1 MSSFFN
7 NPASSLLGIDD
18 IMKQEKKE
26 NNMIENN
33 INTNIEANIV
43 NDSNLSKQERLEKL
57 KGSFAECNK
66 CGLASTRTNI
76 VFGDG
81 NADTRLMFI
90 GEGPGPDEDAQGL
103 PFVGRS
109 GQLLTK
115 MINAMG
121 LSRQQVY
128 IANIVKCRPPS
139 NRDPLMEEAQA
150 CIGYL
155 RSQIQIINPEII
167 VCLGSISLNFLL
179 QPEGKVKL
187 GISKLR
193 GTWQDFYGYKVLP
206 TFHPAY
212 LLRNPSKKREAWQ
225 DLQVV
230 MKELGLEVPKSGD

>member
-7 NPASSLLGIDD
+7 NPVSSLLGIDD
-18 IMKQEKKE
+18 IMKQEK
-26 NNMIENN
+26 NDHNIIENN
-33 INTNIEANIV
+33 IVEDTAA
-43 NDSNLSKQERLEKL
+43 NDSSLSKQERLDKL
-57 KGSFAECNK
+57 KASFAECNK
-66 CGLASTRTNI
+66 CGLASTRKNI
-76 VFGDG
+76 VFGNG
-81 NADTRLMFI
+81 SADTRLMFI
-90 GEGPGPDEDAQGL
+90 GEGPGADEDAQGL
-103 PFVGRS
+103 PFVGKS

-128 IANIVKCRPPS
+128 IANIVKCRPPG
-139 NRDPLMEEAQA
+139 NRDPLIEEAQA

-179 QPEGKVKL
+179 QPEGRVKL

-206 TFHPAY
+206 TFYPAY
-212 LLRNPSKKREAWQ
+212 LLRNPAKKREAWQ

-230 MKELGLEVPKSGD
+230 MKELGLEVSKSSD

>member
-1 MSSFFN
+1 MSSFFS
-7 NPASSLLGIDD
+7 NPRALLFGIDD
-18 IMKQEKKE
+18 IMKSGDMKSTK
-26 NNMIENN
+26 IENN
-33 INTNIEANIV
+33 SNNIAN
-43 NDSNLSKQERLEKL
+43 NLSKMAQLQQL
-57 KGSFAECNK
+57 KESFANCDK
-66 CGLASTRTNI
+66 CGLAATRKNI

-81 NADTRLMFI
+81 NPEARLMFI
-90 GEGPGPDEDAQGL
+90 GEGPGAEEDNQGL

-115 MINAMG
+115 MIEAMG
-121 LSRQQVY
+121 ITRKDVF
-128 IANIVKCRPPS
+128 IANIVKCRPPE

-155 RSQIQIINPEII
+155 RSQIQIINPEVI
-167 VCLGSISLNFLL
+167 VCLGSVSLNFLL

-212 LLRNPSKKREAWQ
+212 LLRNPSKKIDAWK
-225 DLQVV
+225 DLQKV
-230 MKELGLEVPKSGD
+230 MEELGLEIHK

>member
-1 MSSFFN
+1 MSSFFH
-7 NPASSLLGIDD
+7 NPASILLGIDD
-18 IMKQEKKE
+18 IMIDKVDKPDNIQQ
-26 NNMIENN
+26 NNS
-33 INTNIEANIV
+33 V
-43 NDSNLSKQERLEKL
+43 SDSSAAMNSSLSKQEQLDKL
-57 KGSFAECNK
+57 RESFANCSK
-66 CGLASTRTNI
+66 CALHSTRTNI
-76 VFGDG
+76 VFGSG

-90 GEGPGPDEDAQGL
+90 GEGPGADEDAQGL

-139 NRDPLMEEAQA
+139 NREPFVEEAQA

-155 RSQIQIINPEII
+155 KSQIQIIKPEVI

-179 QPEGKVKL
+179 QPERKIKL

-193 GTWQDFYGYKVLP
+193 GQWQDFYGYKVLP

-212 LLRNPSKKREAWQ
+212 LLRNPAKKREAWE

-230 MKELGLEVPKSGD
+230 MKELGLELPKNK

>member
-1 MSSFFN
+1 MSSFFS
-7 NPASSLLGIDD
+7 NPRALLFGIDD
-18 IMKQEKKE
+18 IMKSGDMKSTK
-26 NNMIENN
+26 IEDSSNN
-33 INTNIEANIV
+33 IAN
-43 NDSNLSKQERLEKL
+43 NLSKMAQLQQL
-57 KGSFAECNK
+57 KESFANCDK
-66 CGLASTRTNI
+66 CGLAATRKNI

-81 NADTRLMFI
+81 NPEARLMFI
-90 GEGPGPDEDAQGL
+90 GEGPGAEEDNQGL

-115 MINAMG
+115 MIEAMG
-121 LSRQQVY
+121 ITRKDVF
-128 IANIVKCRPPS
+128 IANIVKCRPPE

-155 RSQIQIINPEII
+155 RSQIQIINPEVI
-167 VCLGSISLNFLL
+167 VCLGSVSLNFLL

-212 LLRNPSKKREAWQ
+212 LLRNSSKKIDAWK
-225 DLQVV
+225 DLQKV
-230 MKELGLEVPKSGD
+230 MEELGLEIHK

>member
-7 NPASSLLGIDD
+7 NPKSVLLGLDD
-18 IMKQEKKE
+18 ILAPE
-26 NNMIENN
+26 NNNKNRSSMVNN
-33 INTNIEANIV
+33 IQI
-43 NDSNLSKQERLEKL
+43 DSDNSLSKQERLEKL
-57 KGSFAECNK
+57 KASFADCNK

-81 NADTRLMFI
+81 FADTKLMFI
-90 GEGPGPDEDAQGL
+90 GEGPGAEEDAQGL

-179 QPEGKVKL
+179 QPEGKMKL

-193 GTWQDFYGYKVLP
+193 GQWQDFYGYKVLP

-212 LLRNPSKKREAWQ
+212 LLRNPSKKAEAWKDVQ
-225 DLQVV
+225 KV
-230 MKELGLEVPKSGD
+230 MEELGLESKK

>member
-7 NPASSLLGIDD
+7 NPKSVLLGLDD
-18 IMKQEKKE
+18 ILAPE
-26 NNMIENN
+26 NNNKNRSSMVNN
-33 INTNIEANIV
+33 IQI
-43 NDSNLSKQERLEKL
+43 DSDNSLSKQERLEKL
-57 KGSFAECNK
+57 KASFADCNK

-81 NADTRLMFI
+81 FADTKLMFI
-90 GEGPGPDEDAQGL
+90 GEGPGAEEDAQGL

-179 QPEGKVKL
+179 QPEGKMKL

-193 GTWQDFYGYKVLP
+193 GQWQDFYGYKVLP

-212 LLRNPSKKREAWQ
+212 LLRNPSKKKEAWQ
-225 DLQVV
+225 DLQIV
-230 MKELGLEVPKSGD
+230 MKELGLEVPK

>member
-7 NPASSLLGIDD
+7 NPRALLFGIDD
-18 IMKQEKKE
+18 IMKSESTTGSKISINNNSISSPNSKEIQLQELRE
-26 NNMIENN
+26 
-33 INTNIEANIV
+33 
-43 NDSNLSKQERLEKL
+43 
-57 KGSFAECNK
+57 SFKDCNK
-66 CGLASTRTNI
+66 CGLASTRKNI

-81 NADTRLMFI
+81 NPEARLMFI
-90 GEGPGPDEDAQGL
+90 GEGPGAEEDNQGL

-115 MINAMG
+115 MIEAMG
-121 LSRQQVY
+121 ISRKDVF
-128 IANIVKCRPPS
+128 IANIVKCRPPE

-155 RSQIQIINPEII
+155 RSQIQIINPEVI
-167 VCLGSISLNFLL
+167 VCLGSVSLNFLL
-179 QPEGKVKL
+179 QPEGKVKP

-212 LLRNPSKKREAWQ
+212 LLRNPSKKADAWK
-225 DLQVV
+225 DLQKV
-230 MKELGLEVPKSGD
+230 MVELGLEINK

>member
-1 MSSFFN
+1 MVVYMSLFFN
-7 NPASSLLGIDD
+7 NPKSVLLGLDD
-18 IMKQEKKE
+18 IMVDKSKKEESNMLHNPIDNNLPKQEQL
-26 NNMIENN
+26 
-33 INTNIEANIV
+33 
-43 NDSNLSKQERLEKL
+43 DRLRA
-57 KGSFAECNK
+57 SFADCDK
-66 CGLASTRTNI
+66 CGLAATRTNI
-76 VFGDG
+76 VFGSG
-81 NADTRLMFI
+81 NANAELMFI
-90 GEGPGPDEDAQGL
+90 GEGPGADEDAQGL

-121 LSRQQVY
+121 LSRERVY

-155 RSQIQIINPEII
+155 RSQIQIINPKII

-193 GTWQDFYGYKVLP
+193 GQWQDFYGYKVLP

-212 LLRNPSKKREAWQ
+212 LLRNPSKKKEAWS
-225 DLQVV
+225 DLQIV
-230 MKELGLEVPKSGD
+230 MKELGLELPKQSE

>member
-18 IMKQEKKE
+18 IMKQDKKE
-26 NNMIENN
+26 SGINIENS
-33 INTNIEANIV
+33 ISDIAAV
-43 NDSNLSKQERLEKL
+43 NDNNLSKQERLDKL
-57 KGSFAECNK
+57 KAGFAECDK

-76 VFGDG
+76 VFGSG
-81 NADTRLMFI
+81 NADTKLMFI
-90 GEGPGPDEDAQGL
+90 GEGPGAEEDAQGL

-128 IANIVKCRPPS
+128 IANIVKCRPPA

-230 MKELGLEVPKSGD
+230 MKELGLEVPKSSE

>member
-1 MSSFFN
+1 M
-7 NPASSLLGIDD
+7 DD
-18 IMKQEKKE
+18 ILNPSGFSKGQAEFLPAGEKADE
-26 NNMIENN
+26 
-33 INTNIEANIV
+33 
-43 NDSNLSKQERLEKL
+43 SQSKSEKL
-57 KGSFAECNK
+57 ENLRNSFLNCDK

-81 NADTRLMFI
+81 NPEARLMFI
-90 GEGPGPDEDAQGL
+90 GEGPGAEEDRQGL

-115 MINAMG
+115 MIEAMG
-121 LSRQQVY
+121 FSRKEVY
-128 IANIVKCRPPS
+128 IANIVKCRPPE
-139 NRDPLMEEAQA
+139 NRDPLMEEAIS

-155 RSQIQIINPEII
+155 RSQIQIINPEVI

-179 QPEGKVKL
+179 QPNSKVKL

-212 LLRNPSKKREAWQ
+212 LLRNPSKKAEAWK
-225 DLQVV
+225 DLQKV
-230 MKELGLEVPKSGD
+230 MEELGLESKK

>member
-1 MSSFFN
+1 MSSFFS
-7 NPASSLLGIDD
+7 NPRALLFGIDD
-18 IMKQEKKE
+18 IMKSGDMKSTK
-26 NNMIENN
+26 IEDSSNN
-33 INTNIEANIV
+33 IAN
-43 NDSNLSKQERLEKL
+43 NLSKMAQLQQL
-57 KGSFAECNK
+57 KESFANCDK
-66 CGLASTRTNI
+66 CGLAATRKNI

-81 NADTRLMFI
+81 NPEARLMFI
-90 GEGPGPDEDAQGL
+90 GEGPGAEEDNQGL

-115 MINAMG
+115 MIEAMG
-121 LSRQQVY
+121 ITRKDVF
-128 IANIVKCRPPS
+128 IANIVKCRPPE

-155 RSQIQIINPEII
+155 RSQIQIINPEVI
-167 VCLGSISLNFLL
+167 VCLGSVSLNFLL

-212 LLRNPSKKREAWQ
+212 LLRNPSKKIDAWK
-225 DLQVV
+225 DLQKV
-230 MKELGLEVPKSGD
+230 MEELGLEIHK

>member
-7 NPASSLLGIDD
+7 NPIALLFGIDD
-18 IMKQEKKE
+18 IMKSESTTGSKISINNNSISSPNSKEIQLQELRE
-26 NNMIENN
+26 
-33 INTNIEANIV
+33 
-43 NDSNLSKQERLEKL
+43 
-57 KGSFAECNK
+57 SFKDCNK
-66 CGLASTRTNI
+66 CGLASTRKNI

-81 NADTRLMFI
+81 NPEARLMFI
-90 GEGPGPDEDAQGL
+90 GEGPGAEEDNQGL

-115 MINAMG
+115 MIEAMG
-121 LSRQQVY
+121 ISRKDVF
-128 IANIVKCRPPS
+128 IANIVKCRPPE

-155 RSQIQIINPEII
+155 RSQIQIINPEVI
-167 VCLGSISLNFLL
+167 VCLGSVSLNFLL

-212 LLRNPSKKREAWQ
+212 LLRNPSKKADAWK
-225 DLQVV
+225 DLQKV
-230 MKELGLEVPKSGD
+230 MVELGLEINK

>member
-7 NPASSLLGIDD
+7 NPRALLFGIDD
-18 IMKQEKKE
+18 IMKPESTTGSKISINNNSISSPNSKEIQLQELRE
-26 NNMIENN
+26 
-33 INTNIEANIV
+33 
-43 NDSNLSKQERLEKL
+43 
-57 KGSFAECNK
+57 SFKDCNK
-66 CGLASTRTNI
+66 CGLAPTRKNI

-81 NADTRLMFI
+81 NPEARLMFI
-90 GEGPGPDEDAQGL
+90 GEGPGAEEDNQGL

-115 MINAMG
+115 MIEAMG
-121 LSRQQVY
+121 ISRKDVF
-128 IANIVKCRPPS
+128 IANIVKCRPPE

-155 RSQIQIINPEII
+155 RSQIQIINPEVI
-167 VCLGSISLNFLL
+167 VCLGSVSLNFLL

-212 LLRNPSKKREAWQ
+212 LLRNPSKKADAWK
-225 DLQVV
+225 DLQKV
-230 MKELGLEVPKSGD
+230 MVELGLEINK

>member
-1 MSSFFN
+1 M
-7 NPASSLLGIDD
+7 DD
-18 IMKQEKKE
+18 ILNPSGFSKGQAEFLSAGEKADE
-26 NNMIENN
+26 I
-33 INTNIEANIV
+33 
-43 NDSNLSKQERLEKL
+43 LSKSEKL
-57 KGSFAECNK
+57 ENLRNSFLNCDK

-81 NADTRLMFI
+81 NPEARLMFI
-90 GEGPGPDEDAQGL
+90 GEGPGAEEDRQGL

-115 MINAMG
+115 MIEAMG
-121 LSRQQVY
+121 LSRKEVY
-128 IANIVKCRPPS
+128 IANIVKCRPPE
-139 NRDPLMEEAQA
+139 NRDPLMEEAIS

-155 RSQIQIINPEII
+155 RSQIQIINPEVI

-179 QPEGKVKL
+179 QPNSKVKL

-212 LLRNPSKKREAWQ
+212 LLRNPSKKAEAWKDVQ
-225 DLQVV
+225 KV
-230 MKELGLEVPKSGD
+230 MEELGLESKK

>member
-1 MSSFFN
+1 MVVYMSSFFN
-7 NPASSLLGIDD
+7 NPKSVLLGLDD
-18 IMKQEKKE
+18 IMVDKNQKEESNMLHNSIDNNLPKQEQL
-26 NNMIENN
+26 
-33 INTNIEANIV
+33 
-43 NDSNLSKQERLEKL
+43 DRLRE
-57 KGSFAECNK
+57 SFADCDK
-66 CGLASTRTNI
+66 CGLAATRTNI
-76 VFGDG
+76 VFGSG
-81 NADTRLMFI
+81 NANAELMFI
-90 GEGPGPDEDAQGL
+90 GEGPGADEDAQGL

-121 LSRQQVY
+121 LSRETVY

-155 RSQIQIINPEII
+155 RSQIQIINPKII

-193 GTWQDFYGYKVLP
+193 GQWQDFYGYKVLP

-212 LLRNPSKKREAWQ
+212 LLRNPSKKKEAWS
-225 DLQVV
+225 DLQIV
-230 MKELGLEVPKSGD
+230 MKELGLELPKQSE

>member
-7 NPASSLLGIDD
+7 NPASSLLGLDD
-18 IMKQEKKE
+18 IMIQEKTINNQINKE
-26 NNMIENN
+26 NISD
-33 INTNIEANIV
+33 NTETNY
-43 NDSNLSKQERLEKL
+43 DNLSKQERLEKL
-57 KGSFAECNK
+57 KASFSKCDK
-66 CGLASTRTNI
+66 CGLVATRTNI

-90 GEGPGPDEDAQGL
+90 GEGPGADEDAQGL

-225 DLQVV
+225 DLQLV
-230 MKELGLEVPKSGD
+230 MKELGLEVPKSSD

>member
-7 NPASSLLGIDD
+7 NPKALLFGIDD
-18 IMKQEKKE
+18 IMKVNKIVDSKTYIEKV
-26 NNMIENN
+26 NN
-33 INTNIEANIV
+33 
-43 NDSNLSKQERLEKL
+43 SHLSKAKQLQAL
-57 KGSFAECNK
+57 KESFKDCDK
-66 CGLASTRTNI
+66 CVLAATRKNI

-81 NADTRLMFI
+81 NPEARLMFI
-90 GEGPGPDEDAQGL
+90 GEGPGAEEDNQGL

-115 MINAMG
+115 MIEAMG
-121 LSRQQVY
+121 ISRSDVF
-128 IANIVKCRPPS
+128 IANIVKCRPPE

-155 RSQIQIINPEII
+155 RSQIQIINPEVI
-167 VCLGSISLNFLL
+167 VCLGSVSLNFLL

-212 LLRNPSKKREAWQ
+212 LLRNPSKKVDAWK
-225 DLQVV
+225 DLQKV
-230 MKELGLEVPKSGD
+230 MVELGFEIKK

>member
-1 MSSFFN
+1 MEFMSSFFN
-7 NPASSLLGIDD
+7 NPKASLFGLDD
-18 IMKQEKKE
+18 IMMLKQSNKKDSNMENSNIKDINSSKKE
-26 NNMIENN
+26 QLDILRN
-33 INTNIEANIV
+33 
-43 NDSNLSKQERLEKL
+43 
-57 KGSFAECNK
+57 SFSSCNK
-66 CGLASTRTNI
+66 CQLHETRKNI
-76 VFGDG
+76 VFGSG
-81 NADTRLMFI
+81 NPETRLMFI
-90 GEGPGPDEDAQGL
+90 GEGPGAEEDNQGL

-121 LSRQQVY
+121 LSRDDVY

-139 NRDPLMEEAQA
+139 NRDPLFEEAQA

-179 QPEGKVKL
+179 QPDGKTKL

-212 LLRNPSKKREAWQ
+212 LLRNPSKKVDAWK
-225 DLQVV
+225 DLQLV
-230 MKELGLEVPKSGD
+230 MKELGLEQPK

>member
-1 MSSFFN
+1 MVVYMSSFFN
-7 NPASSLLGIDD
+7 NPKSVLLGLDD
-18 IMKQEKKE
+18 IMVDKSKKEE
-26 NNMIENN
+26 NNMLNN
-33 INTNIEANIV
+33 SIDN
-43 NDSNLSKQERLEKL
+43 NLPKQEELDRLRE
-57 KGSFAECNK
+57 SFSDCDK

-76 VFGDG
+76 VFGSG
-81 NADTRLMFI
+81 NANAELMFI
-90 GEGPGPDEDAQGL
+90 GEGPGADEDAQGL

-121 LSRQQVY
+121 LSRETVY

-139 NRDPLMEEAQA
+139 NRDPLMEEAQS

-155 RSQIQIINPEII
+155 RSQIQIINPKII

-193 GTWQDFYGYKVLP
+193 GQWQDFYGYKVLP

-212 LLRNPSKKREAWQ
+212 LLRNPSKKREAWS
-225 DLQVV
+225 DLQIV
-230 MKELGLEVPKSGD
+230 MKELGLELPKQSE

>member
-7 NPASSLLGIDD
+7 NPKSSLLGIDD
-18 IMKQEKKE
+18 VMIQENISNNIKQECNIC
-26 NNMIENN
+26 NNVV
-33 INTNIEANIV
+33 V
-43 NDSNLSKQERLEKL
+43 NHNLSKHEQLEIL
-57 KGSFAECNK
+57 KSSFTDCNK

-90 GEGPGPDEDAQGL
+90 GEGPGADEDAQGL

-139 NRDPLMEEAQA
+139 NRDPLIEEAQA

-155 RSQIQIINPEII
+155 RSQIQIINPEVI
-167 VCLGSISLNFLL
+167 VCLGSISINFLL
-179 QPEGKVKL
+179 QPEGKIKL

-193 GTWQDFYGYKVLP
+193 GQWQDFYGYKVLP
-206 TFHPAY
+206 TYHPAY
-212 LLRNPSKKREAWQ
+212 LLRNPSKKREAWA
-225 DLQVV
+225 DLQIV
-230 MKELGLEVPKSGD
+230 MKELCLELPKTNE

>member
-1 MSSFFN
+1 MSSFFH
-7 NPASSLLGIDD
+7 NPKSLLLGIDD
-18 IMKQEKKE
+18 IMIDKANKSGSS
-26 NNMIENN
+26 NN
-33 INTNIEANIV
+33 INQDGNLLNSSAAI
-43 NDSNLSKQERLEKL
+43 DSSSSKQEQLEKL
-57 KGSFAECNK
+57 RASFADCDK
-66 CGLASTRTNI
+66 CGLSKTRTNI

-81 NADTRLMFI
+81 NVDTKLMFV
-90 GEGPGPDEDAQGL
+90 GEGPGADEDAQGL

-139 NRDPLMEEAQA
+139 NRDPLIEEAGA

-155 RSQIQIINPEII
+155 KSQIQIINPEII

-179 QPEGKVKL
+179 QPEGKIKL

-193 GTWQDFYGYKVLP
+193 GQWQDFYGYKVLP

-212 LLRNPSKKREAWQ
+212 LLRNPSKKREAWE
-225 DLQVV
+225 DLQMV
-230 MKELGLEVPKSGD
+230 MKELGLSKANE